1 MTLCFGLGPM
11 RRLYLALW
19 WILTPVVLG
28 FMALRWRKGK
38 EHPTRYPERFGVAS
52 HPRPDGKVIWMHG
65 ASVGE
70 VLSLLPLITTIKTH
84 HPDVSVLVTSGTVTS
99 AALVEKR
106 LGSTV
111 IHQFLPLDHPLFY
124 HRFLNHWRPDAVYW
138 TESDLWL
145 GLLGAVKNHALP
157 AFLINARMSETSYN
171 HWRKVPAFIYRILST
186 FSVIIACDPIY
197 QGRFETLSGQRVLL
211 TPDLKYDTPPP
222 PFSEDQRQAL
232 QSILGTSPLWMAA
245 STHDPEEAMILT
257 VHQRLRQDIPTLRLI
272 LAPRHPHRREDIK
285 ALAERQGLSL
295 AMRSHNDEFMGK
307 DVYLI
312 DTMGEMDLFYSLCPL
327 VFVGGSLIPH
337 GGQNVFEPARHG
349 CAVLH
354 GPHMDNFPRMCSD
367 LGDGLVAVSDQ
378 QDLYARLRNLL
389 LNPKHLA
396 QQQEK
401 ARRNA
406 AHLRGA
412 AAMIYERTHTLW
424 P

>member
-1 MTLCFGLGPM
+1 M
-11 RRLYLALW
+11 RSLYLALW

-52 HPRPDGKVIWMHG
+52 QPRPDGRVIWMHG

-70 VLSLLPLITTIKTH
+70 VLSLLPLIDILKTH
-84 HPDVSVLVTSGTVTS
+84 DPDVSVLVTSGTVTS
-99 AALVEKR
+99 SALVDKR
-106 LGSTV
+106 LGSAV

-124 HRFLNHWRPDAVYW
+124 RRFLNHWRPDAVYW
-138 TESDLWL
+138 TESDLWV
-145 GLLGAVKNHALP
+145 GLLGAVKKCAVP
-157 AFLINARMSETSYN
+157 AFLINARMSEASYRL
-171 HWRKVPAFIYRILST
+171 WRKIPKDIGRILST
-186 FSVIIACDPIY
+186 FSVIIACDPVY
-197 QGRFETLSGQRVLL
+197 QRRFETLSGQRVML
-211 TPDLKYDTPPP
+211 TPDLKYDAPPP
-222 PFSEDQRQAL
+222 PFSEEQRQAL
-232 QSILGTSPLWMAA
+232 GSMLGTSPLWMAA

-257 VHQRLRQDIPTLRLI
+257 VHQRLQQDIPTLRLI
-272 LAPRHPHRREDIK
+272 LAPRHPHRRDSVH
-285 ALAERQGLSL
+285 ALAESQGFRVAL
-295 AMRSHNDEFMGK
+295 RSHKDDFTGK
-307 DVYLI
+307 DIYLI
-312 DTMGEMDLFYSLCPL
+312 DTMGEMDLFYSLCPV

-354 GPHMDNFPRMCSD
+354 GPNMDNFPRMCSD
-367 LGDGLVAVSDQ
+367 LGDGLVAATDE
-378 QDLYARLRNLL
+378 QDLYARLREFLL
-389 LNPKHLA
+389 HPDRLA

-401 ARRNA
+401 ARHNA